1 MGESEMTNKTTKLQV
16 TAEQKKALDTYV
28 EYAGRSLRE
37 YENHRHGW
45 QDSYI
50 PLKTLSFDDMATA
63 LYVGYE
69 IKKPTLSIS
78 HQAVKDYFDV
88 LVDREDMTERSGVHG
103 GQHRQGWQSVKHT
116 LNLLGI
122 QIEGVNGK

>member
-1 MGESEMTNKTTKLQV
+1 MTTKLQV

-78 HQAVKDYFDV
+78 HQAVKDYFDD
-88 LVDREDMTERSGVHG
+88 LVIRENVAEKRGVSGS
-103 GQHRQGWQSVKHT
+103 QHRQGWMSVKHT
-116 LNLLGI
+116 LEILDI
-122 QIEGVNGK
+122 TIEGVNAK